1 MKYPLLLTD
10 LLSKNVIEA
19 VQPLIYVPFFNRVSG
34 VGGFMFRAWW
44 GRLEMQSPQRTDSVG
59 HGMIVLDKID
69 LNPVLG

>member
-44 GRLEMQSPQRTDSVG
+44 GRINTDEVR
-59 HGMIVLDKID
+59 KILISTNTNLLVD
-69 LNPVLG
+69 R